1 MKVCGPKE
9 GLWNNKEIPLEAS
22 DLSTFSTDTT
32 GQLDVLGH
40 DGHSLGMDGA
50 KVGVFEQSDEVSFSG
65 FLEGCKKPVYNNIQN

>member
-1 MKVCGPKE
+1 MEPQSLKSVCGPKE

-40 DGHSLGMDGA
+40 DGDSLGMDSA

-65 FLEGCKKPVYNNIQN
+65 FLEG